1 MSRKSTIGNKIGGGY
16 ALISLMLTIAVLTSI
31 YQVKQTTAVTDRII
45 NLRTPTAQA
54 SLTMLNGINQSLA
67 ALRGWIILGKEKF
80 REERQEAWSRE
91 IEVSLEAMQTFSRN
105 WTNPKNLDRLKILK
119 KELTEFENYQQEIE
133 NIAQTKENQP
143 ALKILFNQAA
153 PQAKLLTTNITK
165 MIDIEKNLEANA
177 QRKALLGMMADVRGT
192 IGLGLANIRAYLL
205 SGDDKFKAEFDTLW
219 AKNTQRF
226 KLLSSQ
232 TDLLTAEQAQA
243 FNTFKTARK
252 TFAALPSQLFK
263 IRSSDQWNLANNW
276 LSSKAAPTAFTIR
289 KVLEEMVQDQQ
300 GLMANDMDE
309 AKNRTQAL
317 NYKLWT
323 ILAIG
328 LIACAVLGVVLTRI
342 ITLPIKEAATLA
354 GQMATGDLS
363 QKITSRSNDEAGL
376 LLKAMENMRTS
387 LLDIFTDLTWE
398 SNNLVNSSGELI
410 QISGEMSENASDVTG
425 KSGSVAAAAEEM
437 SSNMASVAGAV
448 EEAGTNVS
456 MVADASS
463 QMAQTI
469 EDIAGN
475 TEKAKE
481 TTGNAVKQ
489 ARQAAQRMEKL
500 GSAAN
505 AIGRVTEAI
514 NDISEQTNLL
524 ALNATIEAARAGDAG
539 KGFAVVAGE
548 IKDLA
553 RQTADATQEI
563 REKIEGIQNSTKSTV
578 TDIDQIHKVIQEVN
592 DIVSMIASAV
602 EEQTVTTREIAT
614 NVSQA
619 SEGIREITHNVAES
633 SIVSEEVA
641 KDILAVDQASGQ
653 ITNMSHTIS
662 GSAGE
667 LKSLADRLNG
677 VVSKFKLEEG

>member
-1 MSRKSTIGNKIGGGY
+1 MSIKPTIGNKIGGGY
-16 ALISLMLTIAVLTSI
+16 ALISLILTIAVLTSI

-80 REERQEAWSRE
+80 REERQNAWSQE
-91 IEVSLEAMQTFSRN
+91 IEISLEAMQTSSRN

-119 KELTEFENYQQEIE
+119 KKLAEFKTYQQEIE
-133 NIAQTKENQP
+133 NIAQSKENQP

-165 MIDIEKNLEANA
+165 MIDIEKKLEANA
-177 QRKALLGMMADVRGT
+177 KRKALLGRMADVRGT

-219 AKNTQRF
+219 VKNTQQF

-232 TDLLTAEQAQA
+232 TDLLTLEQAQA
-243 FNTFKTARK
+243 FDTFKIARK
-252 TFAALPSQLFK
+252 KFAALPPQLFK

-276 LSSKAAPTAFTIR
+276 LSSNAAPTAFTIK

-317 NYKLWT
+317 NYELWT
-323 ILAIG
+323 ILVIG

-342 ITLPIKEAATLA
+342 ITLPIKEAVTLA

-437 SSNMASVAGAV
+437 SSNMASVAAAV

-456 MVADASS
+456 MVADASG

-481 TTGNAVKQ
+481 TTGNAVNQ

-578 TDIDQIHKVIQEVN
+578 ADIDQIHKVIQEVN
-592 DIVSMIASAV
+592 DIVSMIAAAV

-633 SIVSEEVA
+633 SIVSGEVA

-662 GSAGE
+662 GSADE
-667 LKSLADRLNG
+667 LKSLADRLSG
-677 VVSKFKLEEG
+677 VVSKFKIEEG